1 MSFHTTI
8 ARLREASYAAPAAG
22 ENPDTCR
29 VGRQDLR
36 TTLHLIDRLDA
47 DLQRAALASAPVADM
62 GIPMS
67 LPPLPPRFSVWK
79 DPDED
84 CGAWGQPDRDVFT
97 ADQMREYARAA
108 RASARVAGEVQNP
121 VACVRVTHKGYAMEL
136 STYVTYALPEGM
148 HDLYAAPRASEAV
161 RTEAL
166 YLLREARALL
176 PMFATAEAIGNWS
189 EKVNQF
195 AAGRMIDV
203 PPQADKGG
211 QDSANGAGGNLVQE
225 FIDATDALLAS
236 QARKTWTSGY
246 KNALSAGERIR
257 IAERWRQLRADLSS
271 PTPPDKNGGG
281 DA

>member
-29 VGRQDLR
+29 VDRQDLR
-36 TTLHLIDRLDA
+36 TILHLIDRLDA
-47 DLQRAALASAPVADM
+47 DLQRVALASAPVA
-62 GIPMS
+62 
-67 LPPLPPRFSVWK
+67 
-79 DPDED
+79 
-84 CGAWGQPDRDVFT
+84 
-97 ADQMREYARAA
+97 
-108 RASARVAGEVQNP
+108 GEAHKS

-148 HDLYAAPRASEAV
+148 HDLYAAPQANEAV
-161 RTEAL
+161 RREAL

-176 PMFATAEAIGNWS
+176 PMFATAEAIGAWS

-203 PPQADKGG
+203 APQADKGS
-211 QDSANGAGGNLVQE
+211 QESANGVGRNLVQE

-236 QARKTWTSGY
+236 QERKTWTSGY
-246 KNALSAGERIR
+246 KNDLSAGERIR
-257 IAERWRQLRADLSS
+257 IAERWRQLRAALSS
-271 PTPPDKNGGG
+271 PSQPSRDGGG
-281 DA
+281 HA